1 MKPANKDNILVW
13 YECDY
18 SGGPDWSLI
27 DLVNNWPNTNQKFK
41 VFVNSNHEGLN
52 LLKSKINYRFNV
64 IPLPKYFFYSYWN
77 EHLKTSKKINFF
89 LPLKIISFVFSFVA
103 IFFLSIIIFVTQKSD
118 AIIFSSGGYPGGFS
132 NFPAMLSA
140 FLLRKKKRWM
150 VVRSHVVQIPLLKLF
165 NIITK
170 LSLNGIVA
178 ISKIIKRELVEMD
191 CFDKKKI
198 TIIYPGIDDKKKQ
211 GRNINKIFN
220 KNNFVVGIV
229 GHLSKRKGHETLI
242 RAINKVY
249 KDYKKIRLII
259 IGSNIYEPGEK
270 FSRKYYLK
278 KLIKE
283 IGISKIV
290 FWKNY
295 SKNIFTEI
303 KNMDLL
309 VLPSIKDESFG
320 RVLVEAMASGVAVIG
335 SNTGGIP
342 EIISNNQNGL
352 LFKMGSH
359 EDLSKKI
366 KYIITNNKLRQ
377 KIIKN
382 GKKSF
387 LKLFSVNIYVRKYY
401 NLLKI

>member
-1 MKPANKDNILVW
+1 MKKNNSEIIIW

-27 DLVNNWPNTNQKFK
+27 DLVKNWPNTNQNFK
-41 VFVNSNHEGLN
+41 LFVNSNHEGLN
-52 LLKSKINYRFNV
+52 LLKSKIDYRFNV
-64 IPLPKYFFYSYWN
+64 ISLPKYFFYSYWN
-77 EHLKTSKKINFF
+77 QYLKTSKKINFF
-89 LPLKIISFVFSFVA
+89 LPLRIISFVFSFVA
-103 IFFLSIIIFVTQKSD
+103 IFFLSTFIFATNKSD
-118 AIIFSSGGYPGGFS
+118 AIIFSSGAYPGGFS

-140 FLLRKKKRWM
+140 FLLRKKKKWM
-150 VVRSHVVQIPLLKLF
+150 VVRSHVVRIPLLKLF

-170 LSLNGIVA
+170 VSLNGIVA

-198 TIIYPGIDDKKKQ
+198 TVIYPGIDDKKKQ
-211 GRNINKIFN
+211 DTNINKIFN

-242 RAINKVY
+242 RAINNVH

-259 IGSNIYEPGEK
+259 IGSNLYEPGEK
-270 FSRKYYLK
+270 SSRKYYLK

-283 IGISKIV
+283 IGITKIV

-387 LKLFSVNIYVRKYY
+387 LKLFSVNIYVKKYY

>member
-1 MKPANKDNILVW
+1 
-13 YECDY
+13 
-18 SGGPDWSLI
+18 
-27 DLVNNWPNTNQKFK
+27 
-41 VFVNSNHEGLN
+41 
-52 LLKSKINYRFNV
+52 
-64 IPLPKYFFYSYWN
+64 
-77 EHLKTSKKINFF
+77 
-89 LPLKIISFVFSFVA
+89 
-103 IFFLSIIIFVTQKSD
+103 
-118 AIIFSSGGYPGGFS
+118 
-132 NFPAMLSA
+132 
-140 FLLRKKKRWM
+140 M
-150 VVRSHVVQIPLLKLF
+150 VVRSHVVRIPLLKLF
-165 NIITK
+165 NIISK
-170 LSLNGIVA
+170 VSLNGIVA

-198 TIIYPGIDDKKKQ
+198 TVIYPGIDDKKKQ
-211 GRNINKIFN
+211 DTNINKIFN

-242 RAINKVY
+242 RAINKIH

-259 IGSNIYEPGEK
+259 IGSNLYEPGEK

-295 SKNIFTEI
+295 SRNIFTEI

-377 KIIKN
+377 KFIKN
-382 GKKSF
+382 GKKKF
-387 LKLFSVNIYVRKYY
+387 LKLFSINIYVKKYY
-401 NLLKI
+401 NLLKN